1 MFTLHDHPLSRPVK
15 KNIHVHVSLQE
26 RQLLQA
32 LFLLRNINI
41 LLNSFHRDVFNS
53 GAQLRLINPLFH
65 RYLLETNHQFVN
77 KNLSFLSLYT
87 YILNILIFKQMQC
100 SKSYIVFIFL
110 SVSVYFFTLIDWYP
124 WHYFHL
130 NYTLL
135 NKCYS
140 VLFFIHRSWITW
152 NVSYAQAYKSC
163 VLSY

>member
-1 MFTLHDHPLSRPVK
+1 MFTLHVHLLSRPVK

-32 LFLLRNINI
+32 LFLLQNINV

-53 GAQLRLINPLFH
+53 GAQLRLISPLFH

-77 KNLSFLSLYT
+77 RNLEFLSLYT
-87 YILNILIFKQMQC
+87 YILNILTFKQTQC
-100 SKSYIVFIFL
+100 SKSYIMFIFL

-135 NKCYS
+135 K
-140 VLFFIHRSWITW
+140 VLFISVFHPPQLDYVERKLCPS
-152 NVSYAQAYKSC
+152 
-163 VLSY
+163 L